1 MGIGFSRDAPPLLSQ
16 KASALAIPPTRY
28 KQGEPK
34 ACRMHMSSAYL
45 GKD

>member
-1 MGIGFSRDAPPLLSQ
+1 MGIGFSRDAPPHLPQ
-16 KASALAIPPTRY
+16 TPSALALPPTRY
-28 KQGEPK
+28 EESEPK

>member
-16 KASALAIPPTRY
+16 KASALAIPPPKY
-28 KQGEPK
+28 EESEPK
-34 ACRMHMSSAYL
+34 ACRMHMSSAYW